1 MSKIIASNTHP
12 AVMKIASRSL
22 FAVAC
27 VMGAASV
34 LVAAFAAH
42 KGGDLN
48 PAALRSVQS
57 AIQFHQIHALALL
70 VVAWMAVGPRAAW
83 PQLLSGLFFLCG
95 MLMFSVNIE
104 LIHLAGVDWFRA
116 LTPYGGLAFVAGW
129 LSLLGCCR
137 TTD

>member
-1 MSKIIASNTHP
+1 
-12 AVMKIASRSL
+12 
-22 FAVAC
+22 
-27 VMGAASV
+27 MGAASV